1 MPTGPIIVSRHGGR
15 RFNSAEQGKK
25 FDSLSV
31 KKKDIYSRINAA
43 LYACGCGVLI
53 QCLYSVGMYVCMQY
67 LYCID
72 RDTDMYV

>member
-31 KKKDIYSRINAA
+31 KKN
-43 LYACGCGVLI
+43 G
-53 QCLYSVGMYVCMQY
+53 Y
-67 LYCID
+67 L
-72 RDTDMYV
+72 